1 MSRNSKAKRDKKVRS
16 QKKGKPSQN
25 HNKLSQKL
33 KSERIEYSDQWT
45 NANAA
50 HFEAGGHYKW
60 MADFVTGY
68 NKILEIGTG
77 GGHGTLELAKR
88 GHKIISIEENL
99 TILDSAEEYLTKNG
113 ITCTRIRREHV
124 LIGNDTYK
132 ISYRP
137 ILEADNDDSYQ
148 VLLVEGDMLN
158 DPSLFNWLRKE
169 APFDA
174 VVCWLMGTHGAR
186 IYNDA
191 IKARRIPTPGEYRLH
206 VQNPVYDLADEI
218 LRSNGRLHIVDRT
231 QEPDREEIRTD
242 FLDAHKDQA
251 SVTNI
256 IVDSLDYIV
265 YEEPSTENKVEMC
278 ITVGLSGKIPAFT
291 KMAFSS
297 TCSHKP

>member
-16 QKKGKPSQN
+16 QKKGKPNQN

-33 KSERIEYSDQWT
+33 KSERVEYSDQWT

-50 HFEAGGHYKW
+50 HFEVGGYYKW
-60 MADFVTGY
+60 MAGFVAGY

-99 TILDSAEEYLTKNG
+99 TILDSAEEYLAKNG
-113 ITCTRIRREHV
+113 ITCTRIRRESV
-124 LIGNDTYK
+124 SIGSDSYK
-132 ISYRP
+132 INYRH
-137 ILEADNDDSYQ
+137 ILEADIDDSYQ

-158 DPSLFNWLRKE
+158 DPSLFEWLKKE

-174 VVCWLMGTHGAR
+174 VICWLMGTHSAR

-191 IKARRIPTPGEYRLH
+191 IKARRIPSPGEYRLH
-206 VQNPVYDLADEI
+206 VQNTVYELADEI

-231 QEPDREEIRTD
+231 QEPDHEEIRTG

-251 SVTNI
+251 SVTSL

-265 YEEPSTENKVEMC
+265 YEEPSNENKIEMC

-291 KMAFSS
+291 KMAFTSIY
-297 TCSHKP
+297 SHKP